1 MRSRIMQMPL
11 ATIVGRRPTTIST
24 LVWAVGLLVAV
35 AWAAPLVW
43 MVSTSVKPP
52 SQVMTKN
59 IEWLPREVTFD
70 NYRKVL
76 EKPVT
81 RWLLNSSI
89 VAVSATVASLLTGS
103 MAGYALARLHFP
115 GRSILFVAVLAAL
128 MIPTEMTIVPLFI
141 GFLKAGLV
149 NNLLALILPSLAN
162 VFAVY
167 LFRQFFLTLPRELE
181 DAAMIDGASRFRV
194 FWVIALPL
202 SKPAIIAGAILL
214 FTANWNAFL
223 WPLLIA
229 FKDEMKTLPV
239 GMTAYAPN
247 VGSYTQI
254 EGFAPAMAA
263 MTILSVPSVVVFLIL
278 QRHFMEGAIRV
289 GIRG

>member
-1 MRSRIMQMPL
+1 
-11 ATIVGRRPTTIST
+11 
-24 LVWAVGLLVAV
+24 
-35 AWAAPLVW
+35 

-52 SQVMTKN
+52 GDVMTRH
-59 IEWLPREVTFD
+59 IEWLPRRVTLE
-70 NYRKVL
+70 NYEKVL
-76 EKPVT
+76 EKPVL
-81 RWLLNSSI
+81 RWFANSTV
-89 VAVSATVASLLTGS
+89 VAVSATLASLLTGS

-115 GRSILFVAVLAAL
+115 GRSLLFVGVLAAL

-149 NNLLALILPSLAN
+149 NNLLALILPSLAS
-162 VFAVY
+162 VFSVY
-167 LFRQFFLTLPRELE
+167 LFRQFFLTLPGELE
-181 DAAMIDGASRFRV
+181 DAAAIDGAGRFRI
-194 FWVIALPL
+194 FFQIALPL
-202 SKPAIIAGAILL
+202 SKPAVIAASILL

-239 GMTAYAPN
+239 GMAAYAPN
-247 VGSYTQI
+247 IGTYTQI

-263 MTILSVPSVVVFLIL
+263 MTILSAPSVLVFLIL
-278 QRHFMEGAIRV
+278 QRHFMEGATRI

>member
-1 MRSRIMQMPL
+1 VQ
-11 ATIVGRRPTTIST
+11 TT
-24 LVWAVGLLVAV
+24 LVTSRRRVNPVGALIWALGLMAAV

-43 MVSTSVKPP
+43 MVSTSVKP
-52 SQVMTKN
+52 SNEVMTKN
-59 IEWLPREVTFD
+59 IEWLPRSVTFA
-70 NYRKVL
+70 NYAKVL

-81 RWLLNSSI
+81 RWLLNSCI
-89 VAVSATVASLLTGS
+89 VAVSATAASLITGS

-115 GRSILFVAVLAAL
+115 GRSVLFIGVLAAL

-181 DAAMIDGASRFRV
+181 DAAAIDGASRYRM
-194 FWVIALPL
+194 FWSIALPL

-229 FKDEMKTLPV
+229 FKDEFKTLPV
-239 GMTAYAPN
+239 GMAAYAPN
-247 VGSYTQI
+247 VGTYTQI